1 MLAFARAL
9 VDRPKLSLLDEPSRG
24 LAPRLVQEVANF
36 IANIRDEGVTVLLV
50 EQNAE
55 LALSISD
62 FGYVL
67 ETGKISFSDKASNL
81 LENEEVKKAYLGI

>member
-1 MLAFARAL
+1 M
-9 VDRPKLSLLDEPSRG
+9 G
-24 LAPRLVQEVANF
+24 LAPQLVQEVANL
-36 IANIRDEGVTVLLV
+36 IISIRNEGVTILLV

-67 ETGKISFSDKASNL
+67 ETGEIAFSDKASNL
-81 LENEEVKKAYLGI
+81 LEQEEVKKAYLGI